1 MSFLSSGLPRSSCAR
16 RPCGGT
22 IHHLGRYYLHIN
34 EFHLQRVL
42 TAAKTSKLPPNLAVV
57 LVSCTCGD
65 MSFPRHSSP
74 VSRYLPIH
82 SSRMH
87 AQIPGRIIFR
97 TYSLSAL
104 DLSVYLSD
112 PAGVRAHLSPY
123 TRWTRKDRVAPKI
136 AYFASSL

>member
-1 MSFLSSGLPRSSCAR
+1 MSFLSSGLPRSSRAR

-22 IHHLGRYYLHIN
+22 IHHLSIN